1 MTSNINIL
9 RVLIVGCGNIAGRF
23 DMNRLSTDLPF
34 THAGAYYH
42 DRRFQIAACVE
53 PNDLLRAEF
62 MEFWSVPIGFR
73 SIDEVL
79 NCDLQFDVISI
90 CSPTHCHAHD
100 LEIAIHLKPK
110 LIFCE
115 KPVTS
120 SFTETERLIWE
131 CKRLNIEL
139 AVNYTRRWDL
149 DVAQLQIDIQNGQ
162 SGKLRSVIGC
172 YNKGLL
178 NNGSHLLDLLNFL
191 LGKMSIIKIG
201 KPIHD
206 FFDDDPTVPIWL
218 ETENDCPIHIVAS
231 HAEDYAL
238 FEIQFIFSKG
248 ILIMEDGGMFWRSR
262 QVIDSETFKGY
273 RMLGDSIRNTGNYP
287 HAMTQAVDNIY
298 RAITQGDRLSSTG
311 ETVLVTQ
318 FMCEQ
323 IKQAISIH

>member
-1 MTSNINIL
+1 MSL
-9 RVLIVGCGNIAGRF
+9 SPLSVLIIGCGNIGGRF
-23 DMNRLSTDLPF
+23 DMNRTLTDLPF
-34 THAGAYYH
+34 THAGAYRGDH
-42 DRRFQIAACVE
+42 HFQIAACVE
-53 PNDLLRAEF
+53 PNDLVRAEF
-62 MEFWSVPIGFR
+62 MEFWSVPMGFR

-79 NCDLQFDVISI
+79 NCDRQFDVISI

-120 SFTETERLIWE
+120 SFVETERLVWE
-131 CKRLNIEL
+131 CKRSNIQL
-139 AVNYTRRWDL
+139 AVNYTRRWDR
-149 DVAQLQIDIQNGQ
+149 DVAQLQIDIQNRKWGQ
-162 SGKLRSVIGC
+162 LRSVIGC

-178 NNGSHLLDLLNFL
+178 NNGSHLLDLLNFS
-191 LGKMSIIKIG
+191 LGKMNIIKIG

-206 FFDDDPTVPIWL
+206 FFDHDPTVPMWL

-231 HAEDYAL
+231 HAQDYAF

-248 ILIMEDGGMFWRSR
+248 ILTMEDGGMFWRSR

-273 RMLGDSIRNTGNYP
+273 RMLGNSIRNTGNYP

-298 RAITQGDRLSSTG
+298 RAIIQGDRLSSTG
-311 ETVLVTQ
+311 ETALATQ

-323 IKQAISIH
+323 IKQAISID